1 MVIFPVVYINEES
14 KKQAKEVIVMKR
26 MQASDNRNL
35 FFEALSN
42 MEWNSMYVN
51 SDTRSIY
58 WISQ

>member
-1 MVIFPVVYINEES
+1 MKKV
-14 KKQAKEVIVMKR
+14 KKQAKEVIVMKH